1 MAANDLINRV
11 TVDPSICRGRPC
23 IRGLRM
29 PVETVLELLASRMSE
44 SEILS
49 DYPDL
54 EPNDIQACLVYA
66 QRLSQ
71 VKTIVGA
78 AP

>member
-1 MAANDLINRV
+1 MASEDVINRI
-11 TVDPSICRGRPC
+11 TMDPSICHGKPC

-49 DYPDL
+49 DYADL
-54 EPNDIQACLVYA
+54 EPGDIQACLVYA

-71 VKTIVGA
+71 VKTISGI
-78 AP
+78 PT

>member
-1 MAANDLINRV
+1 
-11 TVDPSICRGRPC
+11 
-23 IRGLRM
+23 M

-49 DYPDL
+49 DYADL
-54 EPNDIQACLVYA
+54 EPGDIQACLVYA

-71 VKTIVGA
+71 VKTISGI
-78 AP
+78 PT